1 MTEIKLRINQAQRV
15 LDKLKSVREC
25 GNVYNYSEA
34 VGYAESGVLGL
45 LAFLKELEVTDTLV
59 LSGDETAG

>member
-45 LAFLKELEVTDTLV
+45 LTFLKELEVTDTLALV
-59 LSGDETAG
+59 GDKTAG